1 MDHMGLRERKKLRT
15 RRAIAG
21 AALRLFDERGYEETT
36 ISDIAA
42 AADVSPRTFF
52 SYFPSKDDVVFAEMD
67 ERLADIR
74 ARLAQ
79 RPSGETPLA
88 TFRRVAEAL
97 LEAIAAEDGEYGAI
111 QVALIRERP
120 SLQAQA
126 LRRFS
131 DAEEGFVEVLR
142 GIAPDLDEVT
152 AVTVMGVAFGG
163 LRAAITYCRAQRYDA
178 DRTREATERALAIVE
193 QVLESVPA
201 ITRPPADGVR

>member
-67 ERLADIR
+67 ERLADVR
-74 ARLAQ
+74 AGLAE

-97 LEAIAAEDGEYGAI
+97 LQAIAAEDGEYGAI
-111 QVALIRERP
+111 QVSLIRERP

-126 LRRFS
+126 LKRLS
-131 DAEEGFVEVLR
+131 DAEDGFVEVLR
-142 GIAPDLDEVT
+142 EIAPELDEVA
-152 AVTVMGVAFGG
+152 AVTVIGVAFGG
-163 LRAAITYCRAQRYDA
+163 LRAAIMYCRGQRYSPE
-178 DRTREATERALAIVE
+178 RTREAAERALAIVE
-193 QVLESVPA
+193 RVLESIPG
-201 ITRPPADGVR
+201 ITHPTGPDHR

>member
-15 RRAIAG
+15 RRAIAS
-21 AALRLFDERGYEETT
+21 AALRLFDERGFEETT

-74 ARLAQ
+74 ARLAE
-79 RPSGETPLA
+79 RPSGESPLA
-88 TFRRVAEAL
+88 TFRRVADAL
-97 LEAIAAEDGEYGAI
+97 VEAISAEDEDGAI
-111 QVALIRERP
+111 QVALIRDRP

-126 LRRFS
+126 LKRFA

-152 AVTVMGVAFGG
+152 AATVMGVAFGG

-178 DRTREATERALAIVE
+178 DRTREATARALAIVE

-201 ITRPPADGVR
+201 LIRPATDDAS

>member
-21 AALRLFDERGYEETT
+21 AALRLFAERGYEETT

-42 AADVSPRTFF
+42 AADISPRTFF

-67 ERLADIR
+67 ERLADVR
-74 ARLAQ
+74 ERLAT
-79 RPSGETPLA
+79 RPPGETPLA
-88 TFRRVAEAL
+88 TFRRVAEEL
-97 LEAIAAEDGEYGAI
+97 LTAIAAEDSESGAI

-131 DAEEGFVEVLR
+131 DAEEGFVAALR
-142 GIAPDLDEVT
+142 EIAPDLDEIT
-152 AVTVMGVAFGG
+152 AVTVIGVAFGG
-163 LRAAITYCRAQRYDA
+163 LRAAVTYCRAQGYDSE
-178 DRTREATERALAIVE
+178 RTREAAERALAIVE
-193 QVLESVPA
+193 PVIESIP
-201 ITRPPADGVR
+201 GVID

>member
-21 AALRLFDERGYEETT
+21 AALRLFDERGFEETT

-52 SYFPSKDDVVFAEMD
+52 SYFPSKDNVVFAEMD
-67 ERLADIR
+67 ERLADVR
-74 ARLAQ
+74 AGLAE

-97 LEAIAAEDGEYGAI
+97 LQAIAAEDGEYGAI
-111 QVALIRERP
+111 QVSLIRERP

-126 LRRFS
+126 LKRLS
-131 DAEEGFVEVLR
+131 DAEDGFVTVLR
-142 GIAPDLDEVT
+142 EMAPELDEVT
-152 AVTVMGVAFGG
+152 AVTVIGVAFGG
-163 LRAAITYCRAQRYDA
+163 LRAAIMYCRSQRYGPE
-178 DRTREATERALAIVE
+178 RTREATERAFAIVE
-193 QVLESVPA
+193 QILQSVPG
-201 ITRPPADGVR
+201 ITRPA

>member
-67 ERLADIR
+67 ERLADVR
-74 ARLAQ
+74 AGLAE
-79 RPSGETPLA
+79 RPTGETPLA
-88 TFRRVAEAL
+88 TFRRVSEAL
-97 LEAIAAEDGEYGAI
+97 LQAIAAEEGDYGAV
-111 QVALIRERP
+111 QVSLIRDRP

-126 LRRFS
+126 LKRLS
-131 DAEEGFVEVLR
+131 DAEEGFVAVLR
-142 GIAPDLDEVT
+142 EIAPELDDVT
-152 AVTVMGVAFGG
+152 AVTIIGVAFGG
-163 LRAAITYCRAQRYDA
+163 LRAAIMYCRSQSYGPE
-178 DRTREATERALAIVE
+178 RTREAAERALAIVE
-193 QVLESVPA
+193 QVLEAVPGV
-201 ITRPPADGVR
+201 TPPA

>member
-1 MDHMGLRERKKLRT
+1 MNHMGLRERKKLRT
-15 RRAIAG
+15 RRAIAD
-21 AALRLFDERGYEETT
+21 AALRLFDEHGFEETT

-67 ERLADIR
+67 EHLADVR
-74 ARLAQ
+74 AGLAE

-97 LEAIAAEDGEYGAI
+97 LQAIAAEDGEYGAI

-126 LRRFS
+126 LRRLS
-131 DAEEGFVEVLR
+131 EAEEDFVTVLR
-142 GIAPDLDEVT
+142 EIAPELDEVT
-152 AVTVMGVAFGG
+152 AVTVIGVAFGG
-163 LRAAITYCRAQRYDA
+163 LRAAIMYCRAQRYGPE
-178 DRTREATERALAIVE
+178 RTREATERALTIVE
-193 QVLESVPA
+193 RVLESIP
-201 ITRPPADGVR
+201 GVTTGRT

>member
-1 MDHMGLRERKKLRT
+1 MGLRERKKLRT

-67 ERLADIR
+67 ERLADVR
-74 ARLAQ
+74 AGLAD

-88 TFRRVAEAL
+88 TFRRVSDAL
-97 LEAIAAEDGEYGAI
+97 LQAIAAEDGEYGAV
-111 QVALIRERP
+111 QVSLIRDRP

-126 LRRFS
+126 LKRLS
-131 DAEEGFVEVLR
+131 DAEEGFVAVLR
-142 GIAPDLDEVT
+142 EIAPELDDVT
-152 AVTVMGVAFGG
+152 AVTIIGVAFGG
-163 LRAAITYCRAQRYDA
+163 LRAAIMYCRSQNYGPE
-178 DRTREATERALAIVE
+178 RTREAAERALSIVE
-193 QVLESVPA
+193 QVLEAVPGV
-201 ITRPPADGVR
+201 TRPT

>member
-1 MDHMGLRERKKLRT
+1 MNHMGLRERKKLRT

-42 AADVSPRTFF
+42 AADVSPRTFL
-52 SYFPSKDDVVFAEMD
+52 SYFPSKDDVVFAEID
-67 ERLADIR
+67 ERLADVR
-74 ARLAQ
+74 ARLSE
-79 RPSGETPLA
+79 RPGGETPLA
-88 TFRRVAEAL
+88 TFRRVADAL
-97 LEAIAAEDGEYGAI
+97 LQAIAAEDGEHGAI

-126 LRRFS
+126 LKRLS
-131 DAEEGFVEVLR
+131 DAEDGFVEVLR
-142 GIAPDLDEVT
+142 EIAPELDDVT
-152 AVTVMGVAFGG
+152 AVTVIGVAFGG
-163 LRAAITYCRAQRYDA
+163 LRAAIMYCRTQGYGP

-201 ITRPPADGVR
+201 ISQARTSD